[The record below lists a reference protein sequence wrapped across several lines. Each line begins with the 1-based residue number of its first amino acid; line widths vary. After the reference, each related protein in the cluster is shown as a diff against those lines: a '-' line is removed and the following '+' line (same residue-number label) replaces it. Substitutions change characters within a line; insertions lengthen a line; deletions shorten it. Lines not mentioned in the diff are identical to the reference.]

1 MALRQGYR
9 LFAGGVLIQV
19 ATMAAAAE
27 VVEMGDTASLEQRIQ
42 HLERIVQGQ
51 GLSELLLQVEQL
63 QAEVRRLQ
71 GETEGLQHEIEGL
84 KGKQRELYLD
94 LDRRLQELNSPA
106 ETSSSPSAQEVT
118 KDTDTS
124 AEEPTTVDPGEQAYQ
139 TALGMLKE
147 GHYKE
152 AATAFSQFP
161 QQYPDSGYRP
171 NAQYWLGE
179 AYYMLHDFSAAV
191 EAFQV
196 LVNQYPGS
204 PKVSNAMLK
213 QGLSYY
219 ELEQWEQAKNKLHE
233 VVTGYPDST
242 ASRLAEEHLEK
253 MKREGHI

>member
-1 MALRQGYR
+1 MAFCQAYWL
-9 LFAGGVLIQV
+9 LAGGALIQV
-19 ATMAAAAE
+19 ATVAAVAE
-27 VVEMGDTASLEQRIQ
+27 VVEVGDTASLEQRIQ

-63 QAEVRRLQ
+63 QADVRRLQ
-71 GETEGLQHEIEGL
+71 GETEGLQHEIDDL

-94 LDRRLQELNSPA
+94 LDRRLQELSPPG
-106 ETSSSPSAQEVT
+106 ETSPSPSAEEVT
-118 KDTDTS
+118 KNIS
-124 AEEPTTVDPGEQAYQ
+124 AEPTIVDSGEQAYQ

-152 AATAFSQFP
+152 AATAFSQFL
-161 QQYPDSGYRP
+161 QQYPDSSYRA

-179 AYYMLHDFSAAV
+179 TYYMLHDFSAAV
-191 EAFQV
+191 EAFQA
-196 LVNQYPGS
+196 LVDQYPES
-204 PKVSNAMLK
+204 PKISSAMLK

-219 ELEQWEQAKNKLHE
+219 ELEQWEQAKARLHE
-233 VVTGYPDST
+233 VVTRYPDST